1 MMQANMMSRSSSMN
15 GQAVQNFQMQ
25 SLLQMKNQMD
35 QNPDYFNSESAMAGA
50 QGNQQQMINAHMM
63 RQMAQLASQA

>member
-1 MMQANMMSRSSSMN
+1 MN

-35 QNPDYFNSESAMAGA
+35 QNTNFFNSEAAMAGQ
-50 QGNQQQMINAHMM
+50 QGNQQQMLGAQMM
-63 RQMAQLASQA
+63 RQMAQFAS

>member
-1 MMQANMMSRSSSMN
+1 MMSRSSSMN

-35 QNPDYFNSESAMAGA
+35 QNSNFFNNEAAMAGQ
-50 QGNQQQMINAHMM
+50 QGNQQQMLGAQMM
-63 RQMAQLASQA
+63 RQMAQFAS

>member
-50 QGNQQQMINAHMM
+50 QGNQQ
-63 RQMAQLASQA
+63 